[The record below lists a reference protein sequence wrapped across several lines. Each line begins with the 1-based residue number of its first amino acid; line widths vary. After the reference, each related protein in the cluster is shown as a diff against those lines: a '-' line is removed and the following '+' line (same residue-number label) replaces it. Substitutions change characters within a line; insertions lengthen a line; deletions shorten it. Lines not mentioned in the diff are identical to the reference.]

1 MSNTLNSPN
10 RLGSFPLDSGKTR
23 EKFKCVWELY
33 LIWRAEHT
41 LLHHRA
47 AVSTST
53 SVSQTPGS
61 AHFQLLAKVEAA
73 AREMLRMHLPRHIP
87 FEFVMALLESTAN
100 ATDRFMRADENR
112 ASDYRKLAF
121 DVLWSGLSQKARRGS
136 RTRPRVVRVRE
147 TDSALID
154 NRPLNSLT
162 PEKMRTGH
170 RI

>member
-1 MSNTLNSPN
+1 MIKTVKSSN
-10 RLGSFPLDSGKTR
+10 RLGSSPLDSGKAR

-33 LIWRAEHT
+33 LIWRAEHA
-41 LLHHRA
+41 LLHHRGS
-47 AVSTST
+47 VSTSN
-53 SVSQTPGS
+53 SVSQTLGS

-73 AREMLRMHLPRHIP
+73 AREMLRTHLPRHIP

-100 ATDRFMRADENR
+100 TTDRFMRADQNG

-121 DVLWSGLSQKARRGS
+121 DVLWSGLSQKARTGS
-136 RTRPRVVRVRE
+136 RTRPRVVRARE

-162 PEKMRTGH
+162 SEKMRTGH